1 MKKIILILLTL
12 TSIAFAQEMQGQEKI
27 LNKYFL
33 MLDKHKNAYIKD
45 LAGSI
50 DSTQLM
56 DIAKEIYAVYQ
67 KIPKITYERMWAYY
81 DGNNKNRDTIDYPG
95 IEHMFQ
101 KEIEK
106 RFGKEYFYILHFPFT
121 FEIKVLNIELV
132 EYFWDYK
139 KYKTVITAKIENV
152 LCGEKFKMGDII
164 EFYCSPDQIGNLKKN
179 KNYLVYL
186 QYSYT
191 QEWKYNGLFLYKNGC
206 EIVNGL
212 IIDKELEQQNKPL
225 IKIDDLRRQYKSI
238 INKLEGE

>member
-1 MKKIILILLTL
+1 
-12 TSIAFAQEMQGQEKI
+12 
-27 LNKYFL
+27 
-33 MLDKHKNAYIKD
+33 
-45 LAGSI
+45 
-50 DSTQLM
+50 
-56 DIAKEIYAVYQ
+56 
-67 KIPKITYERMWAYY
+67 
-81 DGNNKNRDTIDYPG
+81 
-95 IEHMFQ
+95 
-101 KEIEK
+101 
-106 RFGKEYFYILHFPFT
+106 
-121 FEIKVLNIELV
+121 
-132 EYFWDYK
+132 
-139 KYKTVITAKIENV
+139 
-152 LCGEKFKMGDII
+152 MGDII